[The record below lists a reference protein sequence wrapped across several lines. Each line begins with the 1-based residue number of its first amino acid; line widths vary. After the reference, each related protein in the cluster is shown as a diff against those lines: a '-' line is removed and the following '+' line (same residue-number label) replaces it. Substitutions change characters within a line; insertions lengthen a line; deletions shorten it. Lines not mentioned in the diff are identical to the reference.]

1 MYKICWRAKE
11 TGATECGEPIF
22 RTKEMAQKNADDLNR
37 QYPYLEHWVEY
48 VEVPPIV
55 AFIESEM

>member
-1 MYKICWRAKE
+1 
-11 TGATECGEPIF
+11 
-22 RTKEMAQKNADDLNR
+22 MAQKNADDLNR
-37 QYPYLEHWVEY
+37 KYPYLEYWVEY

>member
-1 MYKICWRAKE
+1 MYKICWRAKF
-11 TGATECGEPIF
+11 TGAVGCSEPIF
-22 RTKEMAQKNADDLNR
+22 QTKEKAQEIVDIMNKER
-37 QYPYLEHWVEY
+37 TYLEHWVEY